1 MADNVIK
8 LKVDSAE
15 YEAKLKR
22 ATSGLTHLEESLRK
36 SGKTFADVD
45 KAQLKYIQALG
56 NMETVSKT
64 ASGKL
69 REMESAYRNL
79 SATYHMLQ
87 KDQQND
93 EGGKALRSSL
103 NELKVRIDE
112 TRQAMKKAD
121 DELNDFSKTE
131 NNAAVGSSSLN
142 DVLGQIGGKLGINTS
157 MLSGLTTGTMGYAA
171 AVAAVV
177 KVEYEAVKAFKE
189 YNDEL
194 ARQSQITG
202 VTTGLKGPEADDMTA
217 AARALSKVY
226 GADFR
231 EVINAANTL
240 MTQFGTDG
248 ASAIN
253 LIRQGMQGMIIGDAP
268 KLLSMIQQYAPSFRD
283 AGIEASQLVAIIQ
296 NSEGGIFTDENMN
309 AIVMGIKNIR
319 LMTKAT
325 SDALA
330 EIGIDGKKMSQDLSD
345 GTITIFEALR
355 MVSKELEN
363 TESGSQQAGQVM
375 QQVFGR
381 QGTMAGTNL
390 AKAIATLNIN
400 LEETKTQTG
409 EVGQSFDKLAA
420 KTEELDKALMSV
432 LQVESWD
439 ALKNNIESGFVGA
452 LTQCVNLL
460 GEALDIVNN
469 IGDAFG
475 GPVVQAV
482 ADFLVALTGPI
493 GLIYEAYNLLK
504 GEPAPK
510 QETQEDK
517 AQRTA
522 STFIANINSSK
533 DKAGAYAKNIAQLQ
547 KVLDQYMA
555 NGDKEKEELTRRVI
569 EIVEEHMD
577 KTFEKMGTDK
587 KAGTSGLNKT
597 AEAIKEINEEIKKV
611 KKKAADAAIVGD
623 DDAVKRYN
631 QQLSQLKA
639 RLEALGVDT
648 SKTKKKIVYTKESV
662 GALTQELQKLQK
674 AQKNATSNS
683 AWKEYEKQIKAVK
696 NQIKELKGELNNIEG
711 GSMVKMKGVGIADWY
726 LKDAKKNKEIPTRE
740 SIIAYGTSQIRSFK
754 GYQGEDKKEVSLTKE
769 LGQITSGVSGIFSG
783 IESLGMELPEGLKDV
798 MSGIQGVISVLTGI
812 STIIS
817 AIKAISA
824 ADAIFPFA
832 NGGIVHAAGGFVVPG
847 NYNSGDLVPAAL
859 SSGEVVLNRAQQ
871 GVIANVLQQEQR
883 GGGNGMARV
892 SGEQIWL
899 VLNAY
904 TRRTGQGEIVTWK

>member
-1 MADNVIK
+1 MSESI
-8 LKVDSAE
+8 LRLRVDSQE
-15 YEAKLKR
+15 YDNKIKR
-22 ATSGLTHLEESLRK
+22 AAEGIQRFAEQAYK
-36 SGKTFADVD
+36 SGGAVTELEKDEVAFI
-45 KAQLKYIQALG
+45 KALG
-56 NMETVSKT
+56 NMETVSKS

-202 VTTGLKGPEADDMTA
+202 VTTGLKGAEADDMTA

-330 EIGIDGKKMSQDLSD
+330 EIGIDGKKMSKDLSD
-345 GTITIFEALR
+345 GTITIFDALR
-355 MVSKELEN
+355 EVSKELEN

-409 EVGQSFDKLAA
+409 EVGKSFDELAA
-420 KTEELDKALMSV
+420 KTEELDKALMNV

-460 GEALDIVNN
+460 GEALDIVNH

-533 DKAGAYAKNIAQLQ
+533 DKAGAYAKNIARLQ
-547 KVLDQYMA
+547 KVLDQYMT

-577 KTFEKMGTDK
+577 KTFSGYGKIGKKFKAVVKTTKGNDKETFIPDSIGYYENQIADLRKTEKDVT
-587 KAGTSGLNKT
+587 T
-597 AEAIKEINEEIKKV
+597 NEEW
-611 KKKAADAAIVGD
+611 
-623 DDAVKRYN
+623 
-631 QQLSQLKA
+631 
-639 RLEALGVDT
+639 EALEHRIG
-648 SKTKKKIVYTKESV
+648 
-662 GALTQELQKLQK
+662 KLV
-674 AQKNATSNS
+674 
-683 AWKEYEKQIKAVK
+683 IKV
-696 NQIKELKGELNNIEG
+696 KELKGELKDVPASISDVAESTNKATDAQNKKIQDRMNDPETI
-711 GSMVKMKGVGIADWY
+711 SKGVAAIVKDIENRNKKDDKEEKKYFSDGLNKLAGGLGGID
-726 LKDAKKNKEIPTRE
+726 
-740 SIIAYGTSQIRSFK
+740 SGFK
-754 GYQGEDKKEVSLTKE
+754 SLGIDLGDGFDKVVGGL
-769 LGQITSGVSGIFSG
+769 QGVSSI
-783 IESLGMELPEGLKDV
+783 LM
-798 MSGIQGVISVLTGI
+798 GIQAIVSAIE
-812 STIIS
+812 IIS
-817 AIKAISA
+817 S
-824 ADAIFPFA
+824 ADALIPFA
-832 NGGIVHAAGGFVVPG
+832 NGGVVPHAANGYFVPG
-847 NYNSGDLVPAAL
+847 NSFSGDTTPIMANA
-859 SSGEVVLNRAQQ
+859 GELVLNESQQ
-871 GVIANVLQQEQR
+871 GVLASRLSDVGGMRNIQVTGRLEGETIALSVDRWGQ
-883 GGGNGMARV
+883 
-892 SGEQIWL
+892 
-899 VLNAY
+899 
-904 TRRTGQGEIVTWK
+904 RTGKGELAFFKNQ

>member
-1 MADNVIK
+1 MAENILK
-8 LKVDSAE
+8 LRVDSAE
-15 YEAKLKR
+15 YDSKIQR
-22 ATSGLTHLEESLRK
+22 AASGLQHFVK
-36 SGKTFADVD
+36 ACHDQGDVIGRVVGET
-45 KAQLKYIQALG
+45 KKYIQSMG
-56 NMETVSKT
+56 NMETVAKNSK
-64 ASGKL
+64 GK
-69 REMESAYRNL
+69 
-79 SATYHMLQ
+79 
-87 KDQQND
+87 
-93 EGGKALRSSL
+93 L
-103 NELKVRIDE
+103 NELTAAYTEIRMVYKNLSDEEKRAPFGKELNKQLEIMKGRID
-112 TRQAMKKAD
+112 TLKKD
-121 DELNDFSKTE
+121 
-131 NNAAVGSSSLN
+131 LN
-142 DVLGQIGGKLGINTS
+142 DVNKELNPSVTSGGLNTQLGDLNGILSQVGGQIGINTS
-157 MLSGLTTGTMGYAA
+157 MLSGLTAGTMGYAA

-177 KVEYEAVKAFKE
+177 KVEYEAAKAFKE

-202 VTTGLKGPEADDMTA
+202 VTTGLKGTDAGDMTA

-253 LIRQGMQGMIIGDAP
+253 LIRQGMQGMIMGDAP

-296 NSEGGIFTDENMN
+296 NSEGGIFSAENMN

-330 EIGIDGKKMSQDLSD
+330 EIGIDGSKMAKDLSD
-345 GTITIFEALR
+345 GTITIFDALR
-355 MVSKELEN
+355 KVSKELEN
-363 TESGSQQAGQVM
+363 TESGSQKAGQVM

-409 EVGQSFDKLAA
+409 EVGKSFDELAA

-452 LTQCVNLL
+452 MTKCVNLL
-460 GEALDIVNN
+460 GEALDIVNH

-510 QETQEDK
+510 QESQEDK

-577 KTFEKMGTDK
+577 NTFSGYGKSGK
-587 KAGTSGLNKT
+587 KFKP
-597 AEAIKEINEEIKKV
+597 
-611 KKKAADAAIVGD
+611 
-623 DDAVKRYN
+623 AVKP
-631 QQLSQLKA
+631 
-639 RLEALGVDT
+639 
-648 SKTKKKIVYTKESV
+648 TKGNNKETFISDSI
-662 GALTQELQKLQK
+662 GD
-674 AQKNATSNS
+674 
-683 AWKEYEKQIKAVK
+683 YEKQIADLRKVEKDVTTTEEWEALQHKIGELTIKV
-696 NQIKELKGELNNIEG
+696 KELKGELKTVPASISDGMNAATDAQNKKIEDRLNDPSVVSNGMANI
-711 GSMVKMKGVGIADWY
+711 VK
-726 LKDAKKNKEIPTRE
+726 
-740 SIIAYGTSQIRSFK
+740 QIERD
-754 GYQGEDKKEVSLTKE
+754 QKKEDTKE
-769 LGQITSGVSGIFSG
+769 KKSLAEGLGQLGSGLGGIQSGFQQLGIDLGSGFNDVVSGLQG
-783 IESLGMELPEGLKDV
+783 ISSILMA
-798 MSGIQGVISVLTGI
+798 IQTIVGAIEVISG
-812 STIIS
+812 
-817 AIKAISA
+817 
-824 ADAIFPFA
+824 ADALIPFA
-832 NGGIVHAAGGFVVPG
+832 GGGIIRAAGGTIVG
-847 NYNSGDLVPAAL
+847 NSYSGDNLRGIGPGGQIYGLNAD
-859 SSGEVVLNRAQQ
+859 EMVLNRFQQ
-871 GVIANVLQQEQR
+871 QALAGTLENGGMKDISISGHLEGETIALSVDRWGKRSGR
-883 GGGNGMARV
+883 GELAF
-892 SGEQIWL
+892 
-899 VLNAY
+899 
-904 TRRTGQGEIVTWK
+904 WKNQ

>member
-1 MADNVIK
+1 MFCPISERPLIGQNLYMAEDI
-8 LKVDSAE
+8 LRLRVDSTE
-15 YEAKLKR
+15 YDNKIKR
-22 ATSGLTHLEESLRK
+22 AAEGIQRFAEQAYK
-36 SGKTFADVD
+36 SGGAVTELEKDEVAFI
-45 KAQLKYIQALG
+45 KALG
-56 NMETVSKT
+56 NMETVSKS

-103 NELKVRIDE
+103 NELKVRINE
-112 TRQAMKKAD
+112 TREAMKKAD
-121 DELNDFSKTE
+121 DELKDFSKTE

-194 ARQSQITG
+194 ARQSQITV
-202 VTTGLKGPEADDMTA
+202 VTTGLTGTDAGDMTA

-226 GADFR
+226 SADFR

-296 NSEGGIFTDENMN
+296 NSEGGIFSAENMN

-330 EIGIDGKKMSQDLSD
+330 EIGIDGKKMSQELSD
-345 GTITIFEALR
+345 GTITIFDALR
-355 MVSKELEN
+355 KVSKELEN

-409 EVGQSFDKLAA
+409 EVGKSFDELAA

-452 LTQCVNLL
+452 MTKCVNLL
-460 GEALDIVNN
+460 GEALDIVNH

-482 ADFLVALTGPI
+482 TDFLVALTGPI

-510 QETQEDK
+510 QESQEDK

-533 DKAGAYAKNIAQLQ
+533 DKAGAYAKNIARLQ
-547 KVLDQYMA
+547 KILDQYIA

-577 KTFEKMGTDK
+577 KTFSGYGKSGK
-587 KAGTSGLNKT
+587 KFKPVVKPTKGNNKET
-597 AEAIKEINEEIKKV
+597 FISDSI
-611 KKKAADAAIVGD
+611 GD
-623 DDAVKRYN
+623 
-631 QQLSQLKA
+631 
-639 RLEALGVDT
+639 
-648 SKTKKKIVYTKESV
+648 
-662 GALTQELQKLQK
+662 
-674 AQKNATSNS
+674 
-683 AWKEYEKQIKAVK
+683 YEKQIADLRKTEKDVTTTEEWEALEHRIGELVIK
-696 NQIKELKGELNNIEG
+696 VKELKGELKDVPASISDATNKATDAQNKKIQDRLNDPDTV
-711 GSMVKMKGVGIADWY
+711 SKGVAAIVKDIENRNKKDDKEEKKYFSDGLSKLAGGLGGID
-726 LKDAKKNKEIPTRE
+726 
-740 SIIAYGTSQIRSFK
+740 SGFK
-754 GYQGEDKKEVSLTKE
+754 SLGID
-769 LGQITSGVSGIFSG
+769 LGDGFEKVVGGLQGVSSI
-783 IESLGMELPEGLKDV
+783 LM
-798 MSGIQGVISVLTGI
+798 GIQAIVSAIE
-812 STIIS
+812 IIS
-817 AIKAISA
+817 S
-824 ADAIFPFA
+824 ADALIPFA
-832 NGGIVHAAGGFVVPG
+832 NGGIVPHAANGYFIPG
-847 NYNSGDLVPAAL
+847 NSFSGDTTPIMANA
-859 SSGEVVLNRAQQ
+859 GELVLNESQQ
-871 GVIANVLQQEQR
+871 GVLASRLSDVGGMRNIQITGRLKGETIALSVDR
-883 GGGNGMARV
+883 WGK
-892 SGEQIWL
+892 
-899 VLNAY
+899 
-904 TRRTGQGEIVTWK
+904 RTGKGELAFWKNQ

>member
-1 MADNVIK
+1 MTEDI
-8 LKVDSAE
+8 LRLRVDSTE
-15 YEAKLKR
+15 YDNKIKR
-22 ATSGLTHLEESLRK
+22 AAEGIQRFAEQAYK
-36 SGKTFADVD
+36 SGGAVTELEKDEVAFI
-45 KAQLKYIQALG
+45 KALG

-131 NNAAVGSSSLN
+131 NNAAVGSFSLN

-202 VTTGLKGPEADDMTA
+202 VTTGLKGAEADDMTA

-345 GTITIFEALR
+345 GTITIFDALR
-355 MVSKELEN
+355 EVSKELEN

-409 EVGQSFDKLAA
+409 EVGKSFDELAA

-452 LTQCVNLL
+452 MTKCVNLL
-460 GEALDIVNN
+460 GEALDIVNH

-533 DKAGAYAKNIAQLQ
+533 DKAGAYAKNIARLQ
-547 KVLDQYMA
+547 KVLDQYVA

-577 KTFEKMGTDK
+577 KTFSGYGKSGK
-587 KAGTSGLNKT
+587 KFKQVVKPTKGND
-597 AEAIKEINEEIKKV
+597 EETFIP
-611 KKKAADAAIVGD
+611 DSIG
-623 DDAVKRYN
+623 Y
-631 QQLSQLKA
+631 
-639 RLEALGVDT
+639 
-648 SKTKKKIVYTKESV
+648 
-662 GALTQELQKLQK
+662 
-674 AQKNATSNS
+674 
-683 AWKEYEKQIKAVK
+683 YEKQIADLRKVEK
-696 NQIKELKGELNNIEG
+696 NVTTNEEWEALEHRIGELVIKVKELKGELKDVPASISDVAEATNKATDAQNKKIQDRMNDPETI
-711 GSMVKMKGVGIADWY
+711 SKGVAAIVKDIENRNKKDDKEEKKYFSDGLNKLAGGLGGID
-726 LKDAKKNKEIPTRE
+726 
-740 SIIAYGTSQIRSFK
+740 SGFK
-754 GYQGEDKKEVSLTKE
+754 SLGIDLGDGFDKVVGGL
-769 LGQITSGVSGIFSG
+769 QGVSSI
-783 IESLGMELPEGLKDV
+783 LM
-798 MSGIQGVISVLTGI
+798 GIQAIVSAIE
-812 STIIS
+812 IIS
-817 AIKAISA
+817 S
-824 ADAIFPFA
+824 ADALIPFA
-832 NGGIVHAAGGFVVPG
+832 NGGIVPHAANGYFIPG
-847 NYNSGDLVPAAL
+847 NSFSGDTTPIMANA
-859 SSGEVVLNRAQQ
+859 GELVLNESQQ
-871 GVIANVLQQEQR
+871 GVLASRLSDVGGMRNIQVTGHLEGETIALSVDR
-883 GGGNGMARV
+883 FG
-892 SGEQIWL
+892 
-899 VLNAY
+899 
-904 TRRTGQGEIVTWK
+904 RRTGKGELAFWKNQ

>member
-1 MADNVIK
+1 MYMAEDI
-8 LKVDSAE
+8 LRLRVDSTE
-15 YEAKLKR
+15 YDNKIKR
-22 ATSGLTHLEESLRK
+22 AAEGIQRFAEQAYK
-36 SGKTFADVD
+36 SGGAVTELEKDEVAFI
-45 KAQLKYIQALG
+45 KALG
-56 NMETVSKT
+56 NMETVSKS

-93 EGGKALRSSL
+93 EGGKALRASL
-103 NELKVRIDE
+103 DQLKGRINE
-112 TRQAMKKAD
+112 TREAMKKAD
-121 DELNDFSKTE
+121 DELKDFSKTE

-202 VTTGLKGPEADDMTA
+202 VTTGLTGTDAGDMTA

-248 ASAIN
+248 ASAIK

-296 NSEGGIFTDENMN
+296 NSEGGIFSDENMN

-330 EIGIDGKKMSQDLSD
+330 EIGIDGKKMSQELSD

-355 MVSKELEN
+355 KVSKELES
-363 TESGSQQAGQVM
+363 TESGSQQTGQVM

-409 EVGQSFDKLAA
+409 EVGKSFDELAA

-452 LTQCVNLL
+452 MTKCVNLL
-460 GEALDIVNN
+460 GEALDIVNH

-482 ADFLVALTGPI
+482 TDFLVALTGPI

-510 QETQEDK
+510 QESQEDK

-533 DKAGAYAKNIAQLQ
+533 DKAGAYAKNIARLQ
-547 KVLDQYMA
+547 KVLDQYIA

-577 KTFEKMGTDK
+577 KTFSGYGKSGKKFKPVVKPTKGNNKETFISDSIGDYEKK
-587 KAGTSGLNKT
+587 
-597 AEAIKEINEEIKKV
+597 IKKLRATEKDV
-611 KKKAADAAIVGD
+611 TTTEEW
-623 DDAVKRYN
+623 
-631 QQLSQLKA
+631 
-639 RLEALGVDT
+639 EALEHRIG
-648 SKTKKKIVYTKESV
+648 
-662 GALTQELQKLQK
+662 ELV
-674 AQKNATSNS
+674 
-683 AWKEYEKQIKAVK
+683 IKV
-696 NQIKELKGELNNIEG
+696 KELKGELKDVPASISDATNKATDAQNKKIQDRLNDPDTV
-711 GSMVKMKGVGIADWY
+711 SKGVAAIV
-726 LKDAKKNKEIPTRE
+726 KDIENSNKKDDK
-740 SIIAYGTSQIRSFK
+740 
-754 GYQGEDKKEVSLTKE
+754 EDKKYLADG
-769 LGQITSGVSGIFSG
+769 LGKLASGLGG
-783 IESLGMELPEGLKDV
+783 IESGFKSLGIDLGDGFDKVVGGLQGV
-798 MSGIQGVISVLTGI
+798 SSILMGIQAIVSAIE
-812 STIIS
+812 IIS
-817 AIKAISA
+817 S
-824 ADAIFPFA
+824 ADALIPFA
-832 NGGIVHAAGGFVVPG
+832 NGGIVRAAGGTLVG
-847 NYNSGDLVPAAL
+847 NSFSGDNLRGIDPSGQIYGLNA
-859 SSGEVVLNRAQQ
+859 GEVVLNESQQ
-871 GVIANVLQQEQR
+871 GVLASRLSDVGGMRNIQITGHIEGEAIALSVDR
-883 GGGNGMARV
+883 FGK
-892 SGEQIWL
+892 
-899 VLNAY
+899 
-904 TRRTGQGEIVTWK
+904 RTGKGELAFFKN

>member
-1 MADNVIK
+1 MAEDI
-8 LKVDSAE
+8 LRLRVDSTE
-15 YEAKLKR
+15 YDNKIKR
-22 ATSGLTHLEESLRK
+22 AAEGIQRFAEQAYK
-36 SGKTFADVD
+36 SGGAVTELEKDEVAFI
-45 KAQLKYIQALG
+45 KALG
-56 NMETVSKT
+56 NMETVSKS

-69 REMESAYRNL
+69 REMESAYRDL

-93 EGGKALRSSL
+93 EGGKALRASL
-103 NELKVRIDE
+103 DQLKGRINE
-112 TRQAMKKAD
+112 TREAMKKAD
-121 DELNDFSKTE
+121 DELKDFSKTE

-202 VTTGLKGPEADDMTA
+202 VTTGLTGTDAGDMTA

-296 NSEGGIFTDENMN
+296 NSEGGIFSDENMN

-330 EIGIDGKKMSQDLSD
+330 EIGIDGKKMSQELSD

-355 MVSKELEN
+355 KVSKELES
-363 TESGSQQAGQVM
+363 TESGSQQTGQVM

-409 EVGQSFDKLAA
+409 EVGKSFDELAA

-452 LTQCVNLL
+452 MTKCVNLL
-460 GEALDIVNN
+460 GEALDIVNH

-482 ADFLVALTGPI
+482 TDFLVALTGPI

-510 QETQEDK
+510 QESQEDK

-533 DKAGAYAKNIAQLQ
+533 DKAGAYAKNIARLQ
-547 KVLDQYMA
+547 KVLDQYIA

-577 KTFEKMGTDK
+577 KTFSGYGKSGK
-587 KAGTSGLNKT
+587 KFKPVVKPTKGNNKET
-597 AEAIKEINEEIKKV
+597 FISDSI
-611 KKKAADAAIVGD
+611 GD
-623 DDAVKRYN
+623 
-631 QQLSQLKA
+631 
-639 RLEALGVDT
+639 
-648 SKTKKKIVYTKESV
+648 
-662 GALTQELQKLQK
+662 
-674 AQKNATSNS
+674 
-683 AWKEYEKQIKAVK
+683 YEKQIKELRATEKDVTTTEEWEALEHRIGELVIK
-696 NQIKELKGELNNIEG
+696 VKELKGELKDVPASISDATNKATDAQNKKIQDRLNDPSVVSKGMAEVVKQIER
-711 GSMVKMKGVGIADWY
+711 DQN
-726 LKDAKKNKEIPTRE
+726 KD
-740 SIIAYGTSQIRSFK
+740 
-754 GYQGEDKKEVSLTKE
+754 DKKEKKE
-769 LGQITSGVSGIFSG
+769 KKYLSEGISQLGGGLGGIQSGFKQLGVDLGSGFNDVVSG
-783 IESLGMELPEGLKDV
+783 L
-798 MSGIQGVISVLTGI
+798 QGI
-812 STIIS
+812 STILT
-817 AIKAISA
+817 AIQTIVAAIEVIA
-824 ADAIFPFA
+824 GVDALLPLA
-832 NGGIVHAAGGFVVPG
+832 NGGIVKAAGGTLVG
-847 NYNSGDLVPAAL
+847 NSFSGDNLRAIGPGGQIYGLNA
-859 SSGEVVLNRAQQ
+859 GEIVLNRAQA
-871 GVIANVLQQEQR
+871 GVLASELSTPGFTNMRLDTY
-883 GGGNGMARV
+883 V
-892 SGEQIWL
+892 SGRDLKI
-899 VLNAY
+899 VLNNDSESRGKGRY
-904 TRRTGQGEIVTWK
+904 LTSVNYKG

>member
-1 MADNVIK
+1 MAEDI
-8 LKVDSAE
+8 LRLRVDSTE
-15 YEAKLKR
+15 YDNKIKR
-22 ATSGLTHLEESLRK
+22 AAEGIQRFAEQAYK
-36 SGKTFADVD
+36 SGGAVTELEKDEVAFI
-45 KAQLKYIQALG
+45 KALG
-56 NMETVSKT
+56 NMETVSKS

-93 EGGKALRSSL
+93 EGGKALRASL
-103 NELKVRIDE
+103 DQLKGRINE
-112 TRQAMKKAD
+112 TREAMKKAD
-121 DELNDFSKTE
+121 DELKDFSKTE

-142 DVLGQIGGKLGINTS
+142 DVLGQIGGKMGINTS

-202 VTTGLKGPEADDMTA
+202 VTTGLTGTDAGDMTA

-296 NSEGGIFTDENMN
+296 NSEGGIFSAENMN

-355 MVSKELEN
+355 RVSKELEN

-409 EVGQSFDKLAA
+409 EVGKSFDELAV

-439 ALKNNIESGFVGA
+439 ALKNNIETGFVGA
-452 LTQCVNLL
+452 MTKCVNLL
-460 GEALDIVNN
+460 GEALDIVNH

-482 ADFLVALTGPI
+482 TDFLVALTGPI

-504 GEPAPK
+504 GESAPK
-510 QETQEDK
+510 QESQEDK
-517 AQRTA
+517 AQRMA

-533 DKAGAYAKNIAQLQ
+533 DKAGAYAKNIARLQ
-547 KVLDQYMA
+547 KVLEQYMA

-577 KTFEKMGTDK
+577 KTFSGYGKSGK
-587 KAGTSGLNKT
+587 KFKPVVKPTKGNG
-597 AEAIKEINEEIKKV
+597 KETFISDSI
-611 KKKAADAAIVGD
+611 GD
-623 DDAVKRYN
+623 
-631 QQLSQLKA
+631 
-639 RLEALGVDT
+639 
-648 SKTKKKIVYTKESV
+648 
-662 GALTQELQKLQK
+662 
-674 AQKNATSNS
+674 
-683 AWKEYEKQIKAVK
+683 YEKQIADLRKVEK
-696 NQIKELKGELNNIEG
+696 NVTTNDEWEALEHRIGELVIKVKELKGELKDVPASISEATNKATDAQNKKIQDRLNDPDTV
-711 GSMVKMKGVGIADWY
+711 SKGVAAIVKDIENRNKKDDKEEKKYFSDGLSKLAGGLGGID
-726 LKDAKKNKEIPTRE
+726 
-740 SIIAYGTSQIRSFK
+740 SGFK
-754 GYQGEDKKEVSLTKE
+754 SLGIDLGDGFDKVVGGL
-769 LGQITSGVSGIFSG
+769 QGVSSI
-783 IESLGMELPEGLKDV
+783 LM
-798 MSGIQGVISVLTGI
+798 GIQAIVSAIE
-812 STIIS
+812 IIS
-817 AIKAISA
+817 S
-824 ADAIFPFA
+824 ADALIPFA
-832 NGGIVHAAGGFVVPG
+832 NGGIVPHAANGYFIPG
-847 NYNSGDLVPAAL
+847 NSFSGDTTPIMANA
-859 SSGEVVLNRAQQ
+859 GELVLNESQQ
-871 GVIANVLQQEQR
+871 GVLASRLSDVGGMRNIQITGHIEGEAIALSVDR
-883 GGGNGMARV
+883 FG
-892 SGEQIWL
+892 
-899 VLNAY
+899 
-904 TRRTGQGEIVTWK
+904 RRTGKGELAFWKNQ

>member
-1 MADNVIK
+1 MSESI
-8 LKVDSAE
+8 LRLRVDSQE
-15 YEAKLKR
+15 YDNKIKR
-22 ATSGLTHLEESLRK
+22 AAEGIQRFAEQAYK
-36 SGKTFADVD
+36 SGGAVTELEKDEVAFI
-45 KAQLKYIQALG
+45 KALG
-56 NMETVSKT
+56 NMETVSKS

-93 EGGKALRSSL
+93 EGGKALRQSL

-202 VTTGLKGPEADDMTA
+202 VTTGLKGAEADDMTA

-345 GTITIFEALR
+345 GTITIFDALR
-355 MVSKELEN
+355 EVSKELEN

-409 EVGQSFDKLAA
+409 EVGKSFDELAA
-420 KTEELDKALMSV
+420 KTEELDKALMNV

-460 GEALDIVNN
+460 GEALDIVNH

-547 KVLDQYMA
+547 KVLDHYMT

-577 KTFEKMGTDK
+577 KTFSGYGKSGK
-587 KAGTSGLNKT
+587 KFKQ
-597 AEAIKEINEEIKKV
+597 
-611 KKKAADAAIVGD
+611 
-623 DDAVKRYN
+623 AVKP
-631 QQLSQLKA
+631 
-639 RLEALGVDT
+639 
-648 SKTKKKIVYTKESV
+648 TKGNDEETFIPDSIGY
-662 GALTQELQKLQK
+662 
-674 AQKNATSNS
+674 
-683 AWKEYEKQIKAVK
+683 YEKQIADLRKTEKDVTTNEEWEALEHRIGKLVIK
-696 NQIKELKGELNNIEG
+696 VKELKGELKDVPASISDVAESTNKATDAQNKKIQDRMNDPETI
-711 GSMVKMKGVGIADWY
+711 SKGVAAIVKDIENRNKKDDKEEKKYFSDGLNKLAGGLGGID
-726 LKDAKKNKEIPTRE
+726 
-740 SIIAYGTSQIRSFK
+740 SGFK
-754 GYQGEDKKEVSLTKE
+754 SLGIDLGDGFDKVVGGL
-769 LGQITSGVSGIFSG
+769 QGVSSI
-783 IESLGMELPEGLKDV
+783 LM
-798 MSGIQGVISVLTGI
+798 GIQAIVSAIE
-812 STIIS
+812 IIS
-817 AIKAISA
+817 S
-824 ADAIFPFA
+824 ADALIPFA
-832 NGGIVHAAGGFVVPG
+832 NGGVVPHAANGYFVPG
-847 NYNSGDLVPAAL
+847 NSFSGDTTPIMANA
-859 SSGEVVLNRAQQ
+859 GELVLNESQQ
-871 GVIANVLQQEQR
+871 GVLASRLSDVGGMRNIQVTGRLEGETIALSVDRWGQ
-883 GGGNGMARV
+883 
-892 SGEQIWL
+892 
-899 VLNAY
+899 
-904 TRRTGQGEIVTWK
+904 RTGKGELAFFKNQ

>member
-1 MADNVIK
+1 MAENILK
-8 LKVDSAE
+8 LRVDSAE
-15 YEAKLKR
+15 YDSKIQR
-22 ATSGLTHLEESLRK
+22 AASGLQHFVK
-36 SGKTFADVD
+36 ACHDQGDVIGRVVGET
-45 KAQLKYIQALG
+45 KKYIQSMG
-56 NMETVSKT
+56 NMETVAKNSK
-64 ASGKL
+64 GK
-69 REMESAYRNL
+69 
-79 SATYHMLQ
+79 
-87 KDQQND
+87 
-93 EGGKALRSSL
+93 L
-103 NELKVRIDE
+103 NELTAAYTEIRMVYKNLSDEEKRAPFGKELNKQLEIMKGRID
-112 TRQAMKKAD
+112 TLKQD
-121 DELNDFSKTE
+121 
-131 NNAAVGSSSLN
+131 LN
-142 DVLGQIGGKLGINTS
+142 DVNKELNPSVTSGGLNTQLGDLNGILSQVGGQIGINTS

-194 ARQSQITG
+194 ARQNQITG
-202 VTTGLKGPEADDMTA
+202 VTTGLKGADAGDMTA

-296 NSEGGIFTDENMN
+296 NSEGGIFSAENMN

-330 EIGIDGKKMSQDLSD
+330 EIGIDGKKMSQELNY
-345 GTITIFEALR
+345 GTITIFDALR
-355 MVSKELEN
+355 KVSKELEN

-409 EVGQSFDKLAA
+409 EVGKSFDKLAA

-452 LTQCVNLL
+452 MTKCVNLL
-460 GEALDIVNN
+460 GEALDIVNH

-504 GEPAPK
+504 GDNGNTPK
-510 QETQEDK
+510 TETQEEK
-517 AQRTA
+517 AQRIATGEKG
-522 STFIANINSSK
+522 IVANINSSK
-533 DKAGAYAKNIAQLQ
+533 DKAGAYAKNMARLNKTLEKYQ
-547 KVLDQYMA
+547 KEG
-555 NGDKEKEELTRRVI
+555 NEEKAALTQRII

-577 KTFEKMGTDK
+577 KTFGDYGKSGK
-587 KAGTSGLNKT
+587 KFKPVVKPTKGDNKET
-597 AEAIKEINEEIKKV
+597 IIPDSI
-611 KKKAADAAIVGD
+611 GD
-623 DDAVKRYN
+623 
-631 QQLSQLKA
+631 
-639 RLEALGVDT
+639 
-648 SKTKKKIVYTKESV
+648 
-662 GALTQELQKLQK
+662 
-674 AQKNATSNS
+674 
-683 AWKEYEKQIKAVK
+683 YEKQIADLRKTEKDVTTNEEWEALEHRIGKLVIK
-696 NQIKELKGELNNIEG
+696 VKELKGELKDVPASISDVAEATNKATDAQNKKIQDRLNDPETVSKGMAAIIKEIE
-711 GSMVKMKGVGIADWY
+711 S
-726 LKDAKKNKEIPTRE
+726 KNKKENKEEKKYLSDGLNKLAGGLGGID
-740 SIIAYGTSQIRSFK
+740 SGFK
-754 GYQGEDKKEVSLTKE
+754 SLGID
-769 LGQITSGVSGIFSG
+769 LGDGFEKVVGGLQGVSSI
-783 IESLGMELPEGLKDV
+783 
-798 MSGIQGVISVLTGI
+798 LTGI
-812 STIIS
+812 EAIVAAIKIIS
-817 AIKAISA
+817 T
-824 ADAIFPFA
+824 ADALTPFFA
-832 NGGIVHAAGGFVVPG
+832 GGGVVHAADGYMVPG
-847 NYNSGDLVPAAL
+847 NTYSGDMIPAAL
-859 SSGEVVLNRAQQ
+859 NAGEVVLNRAQA
-871 GVIANVLQQEQR
+871 GILASDITS
-883 GGGNGMARV
+883 NGARNINV
-892 SGEQIWL
+892 SGRLEGETI
-899 VLNAY
+899 VLAAD
-904 TRRTGQGEIVTWK
+904 RWGKRTGKGELVFWK

>member
-1 MADNVIK
+1 MSESI
-8 LKVDSAE
+8 LRLRVDSQE
-15 YEAKLKR
+15 YDNKIKR
-22 ATSGLTHLEESLRK
+22 AAEGIQRFAEQAYK
-36 SGKTFADVD
+36 SGGAVTELEKDEVAFI
-45 KAQLKYIQALG
+45 KALG
-56 NMETVSKT
+56 NMETVSKS

-93 EGGKALRSSL
+93 EGGKALRQSL

-202 VTTGLKGPEADDMTA
+202 VTTGLKGAEADDMTA

-345 GTITIFEALR
+345 GTITIFDALR
-355 MVSKELEN
+355 EVSKELEN

-409 EVGQSFDKLAA
+409 EVGKSFDELAA

-452 LTQCVNLL
+452 MTKCVNLL
-460 GEALDIVNN
+460 GEALDIVNH

-533 DKAGAYAKNIAQLQ
+533 DKAGAYAKNIARLQ
-547 KVLDQYMA
+547 KVLDQYVA

-577 KTFEKMGTDK
+577 NTFRGYGKSGK
-587 KAGTSGLNKT
+587 KFKPAVKPTKGD
-597 AEAIKEINEEIKKV
+597 NEETFIP
-611 KKKAADAAIVGD
+611 DSIG
-623 DDAVKRYN
+623 Y
-631 QQLSQLKA
+631 
-639 RLEALGVDT
+639 
-648 SKTKKKIVYTKESV
+648 
-662 GALTQELQKLQK
+662 
-674 AQKNATSNS
+674 
-683 AWKEYEKQIKAVK
+683 YEKQIADLRKTEKDVTTNEEWEALEHRIGELVIK
-696 NQIKELKGELNNIEG
+696 VKELKGELKDVPASISDVAEATNKATDAQNKKIQDRMNDPETV
-711 GSMVKMKGVGIADWY
+711 SKGVAAIV
-726 LKDAKKNKEIPTRE
+726 KDIENRNKK
-740 SIIAYGTSQIRSFK
+740 
-754 GYQGEDKKEVSLTKE
+754 EDKEEKKYFSDGLSKLAGGLGGIDSGFKSLGID
-769 LGQITSGVSGIFSG
+769 LGDGFDKVVGGLQGVSSI
-783 IESLGMELPEGLKDV
+783 LM
-798 MSGIQGVISVLTGI
+798 GIQAIVSAIE
-812 STIIS
+812 IIS
-817 AIKAISA
+817 S
-824 ADAIFPFA
+824 ADALIPFA
-832 NGGIVHAAGGFVVPG
+832 NGGIVPHAANGYFIPG
-847 NYNSGDLVPAAL
+847 NSFSGDTTPIMANA
-859 SSGEVVLNRAQQ
+859 GELVLNESQQ
-871 GVIANVLQQEQR
+871 GVLASRLSDVGGMRNIQVTGRLEGETIALSVDR
-883 GGGNGMARV
+883 FG
-892 SGEQIWL
+892 
-899 VLNAY
+899 
-904 TRRTGQGEIVTWK
+904 RRTGKGELAFFKNQ

>member
-1 MADNVIK
+1 MSCPISERPLIGQNLYMAEDI
-8 LKVDSAE
+8 LRLRVDSTE
-15 YEAKLKR
+15 YDNKIKR
-22 ATSGLTHLEESLRK
+22 AAEGIQRFAEQAYK
-36 SGKTFADVD
+36 SGGAVTELEKDEVAFI
-45 KAQLKYIQALG
+45 KALG

-93 EGGKALRSSL
+93 EGGKALRASL
-103 NELKVRIDE
+103 DQLKGRINE
-112 TRQAMKKAD
+112 TREAMKKAD
-121 DELNDFSKTE
+121 DELKDFSKTE

-202 VTTGLKGPEADDMTA
+202 VTTGLTGTDAGDMTA

-296 NSEGGIFTDENMN
+296 NSEGGIFSAENMN

-330 EIGIDGKKMSQDLSD
+330 EIGIDGKKMSQELSD
-345 GTITIFEALR
+345 GTITIFDALR
-355 MVSKELEN
+355 KVSKELES

-409 EVGQSFDKLAA
+409 EVGKSFDELAA

-452 LTQCVNLL
+452 MTKCVNLL
-460 GEALDIVNN
+460 GEALDIVNH

-533 DKAGAYAKNIAQLQ
+533 DKAGAYAKNIARLQ

-577 KTFEKMGTDK
+577 KTFGDYGKSGKKFKPVVKPTKASSAEKD
-587 KAGTSGLNKT
+587 
-597 AEAIKEINEEIKKV
+597 
-611 KKKAADAAIVGD
+611 
-623 DDAVKRYN
+623 
-631 QQLSQLKA
+631 
-639 RLEALGVDT
+639 
-648 SKTKKKIVYTKESV
+648 KIVTGSMADLTNDLKYLQQEQTKATNTKEWETYQD
-662 GALTQELQKLQK
+662 AIRATQM
-674 AQKNATSNS
+674 
-683 AWKEYEKQIKAVK
+683 
-696 NQIKELKGELNNIEG
+696 QIKELKGELKVVPASIRDVAEATNKATDAQNKKIQDRLNDPDTV
-711 GSMVKMKGVGIADWY
+711 SKGVAAIV
-726 LKDAKKNKEIPTRE
+726 KDIENRNKKNDKEEKKYFSDGLNKLAGGLGGID
-740 SIIAYGTSQIRSFK
+740 SGFK
-754 GYQGEDKKEVSLTKE
+754 SLGID
-769 LGQITSGVSGIFSG
+769 LGDGFEKVVGGLQGVSSI
-783 IESLGMELPEGLKDV
+783 LM
-798 MSGIQGVISVLTGI
+798 GIQAIVSAIE
-812 STIIS
+812 IIS
-817 AIKAISA
+817 S
-824 ADAIFPFA
+824 ADALIPFA
-832 NGGIVHAAGGFVVPG
+832 NGGVVPHAANGYFIPG
-847 NYNSGDLVPAAL
+847 NSFSGDTTPIMANA
-859 SSGEVVLNRAQQ
+859 GELVLNESQQ
-871 GVIANVLQQEQR
+871 GVLASRLSDVGGMRNIQVTGRLEGETIALSVDR
-883 GGGNGMARV
+883 FG
-892 SGEQIWL
+892 
-899 VLNAY
+899 
-904 TRRTGQGEIVTWK
+904 RRTGKGELAFWKNQ

>member
-1 MADNVIK
+1 MADSI
-8 LKVDSAE
+8 LRLRVDSTE
-15 YEAKLKR
+15 YDNKIKR
-22 ATSGLTHLEESLRK
+22 AAEGIQRFAEQAYK
-36 SGKTFADVD
+36 SGGAVTELEKDEVAFI
-45 KAQLKYIQALG
+45 KALG

-93 EGGKALRSSL
+93 EGGKALRASL
-103 NELKVRIDE
+103 DQLKGRINE
-112 TRQAMKKAD
+112 TREAMKKAD
-121 DELNDFSKTE
+121 DELKDFSKTE

-202 VTTGLKGPEADDMTA
+202 VTTGLTGTDAGDMTA

-248 ASAIN
+248 ASAIS

-296 NSEGGIFTDENMN
+296 NSEGGIFSAENMN

-355 MVSKELEN
+355 RVSKELEN

-409 EVGQSFDKLAA
+409 EVGKSFDELAA

-452 LTQCVNLL
+452 MTKCVNLL
-460 GEALDIVNN
+460 GEALDIVNH

-482 ADFLVALTGPI
+482 TDFLVALTGPI

-510 QETQEDK
+510 QESQEDK

-533 DKAGAYAKNIAQLQ
+533 DKAGAYAKNIARLQ
-547 KVLDQYMA
+547 KVLAQYMA

-577 KTFEKMGTDK
+577 KTFSGYGKSGK
-587 KAGTSGLNKT
+587 KFKPVVKPTKGNG
-597 AEAIKEINEEIKKV
+597 KETFISDSI
-611 KKKAADAAIVGD
+611 GD
-623 DDAVKRYN
+623 
-631 QQLSQLKA
+631 
-639 RLEALGVDT
+639 
-648 SKTKKKIVYTKESV
+648 
-662 GALTQELQKLQK
+662 
-674 AQKNATSNS
+674 
-683 AWKEYEKQIKAVK
+683 YEKQIADLRKVEK
-696 NQIKELKGELNNIEG
+696 NVTTNEEWEALEHRIGELVIKVKELKGELKDVPASISDATNKATDAQNKKIQDRLNDPDTV
-711 GSMVKMKGVGIADWY
+711 SKGVAAIVKDIENRNKKDDKEEKKYFSDGLSKLAGGLGGID
-726 LKDAKKNKEIPTRE
+726 
-740 SIIAYGTSQIRSFK
+740 SGFK
-754 GYQGEDKKEVSLTKE
+754 SLGID
-769 LGQITSGVSGIFSG
+769 LGDGFEKVVGGLQGVSSI
-783 IESLGMELPEGLKDV
+783 LM
-798 MSGIQGVISVLTGI
+798 GIQAIVSAIE
-812 STIIS
+812 IIS
-817 AIKAISA
+817 S
-824 ADAIFPFA
+824 ADALIPFA
-832 NGGIVHAAGGFVVPG
+832 NGGIVPHAANGYFIPG
-847 NYNSGDLVPAAL
+847 NSFSGDTTPIMANA
-859 SSGEVVLNRAQQ
+859 GELVLNESQQ
-871 GVIANVLQQEQR
+871 GVLASRLSDVGGMRNIQVTGRLEGENIALSVDRWGQ
-883 GGGNGMARV
+883 
-892 SGEQIWL
+892 
-899 VLNAY
+899 
-904 TRRTGQGEIVTWK
+904 RTGKGELAFWKNQ

>member
-1 MADNVIK
+1 MAESILRLTIN
-8 LKVDSAE
+8 SAE
-15 YEAKLKR
+15 YDNKIKR
-22 ATSGLTHLEESLRK
+22 AAEGIQRFAEQAYK
-36 SGKTFADVD
+36 SGGAVTELEKDEVAFI
-45 KAQLKYIQALG
+45 KALG
-56 NMETVSKT
+56 NMETVSKS

-93 EGGKALRSSL
+93 EGGKALRASL
-103 NELKVRIDE
+103 DQLKGRINEARE
-112 TRQAMKKAD
+112 AMKKAD
-121 DELNDFSKTE
+121 DELKDFSKTE

-202 VTTGLKGPEADDMTA
+202 VTTGLTGTDAGDMTA

-296 NSEGGIFTDENMN
+296 NSEGGIFSDENMN

-330 EIGIDGKKMSQDLSD
+330 EIGIDGKKMSQELSD

-355 MVSKELEN
+355 KVSKELEN

-409 EVGQSFDKLAA
+409 EVGKSFDELAV
-420 KTEELDKALMSV
+420 KTEELDKALMNV

-452 LTQCVNLL
+452 MTKCVNLL
-460 GEALDIVNN
+460 GEALDIVNH

-517 AQRTA
+517 VQRTA

-533 DKAGAYAKNIAQLQ
+533 DKAGAYAKNIARLQ
-547 KVLDQYMA
+547 KVLDQYIA
-555 NGDKEKEELTRRVI
+555 NGDKEKEELTRLVI

-577 KTFEKMGTDK
+577 KTFSGYGKSGK
-587 KAGTSGLNKT
+587 KFKPVVKPTKGNNKET
-597 AEAIKEINEEIKKV
+597 FISDSI
-611 KKKAADAAIVGD
+611 GD
-623 DDAVKRYN
+623 
-631 QQLSQLKA
+631 
-639 RLEALGVDT
+639 
-648 SKTKKKIVYTKESV
+648 
-662 GALTQELQKLQK
+662 
-674 AQKNATSNS
+674 
-683 AWKEYEKQIKAVK
+683 YEKQIADLRKVEK
-696 NQIKELKGELNNIEG
+696 NVTTNEEWEALEHRIGELVIKVKELKGELKDVPASISDVAKATNKATDAQNKKIQDRLNDPDTVSKGMAAIVKDIENRN
-711 GSMVKMKGVGIADWY
+711 K
-726 LKDAKKNKEIPTRE
+726 KDDK
-740 SIIAYGTSQIRSFK
+740 
-754 GYQGEDKKEVSLTKE
+754 EDKKYLADG
-769 LGQITSGVSGIFSG
+769 LGKLASGLGG
-783 IESLGMELPEGLKDV
+783 IESGFKSLGIDLGDGFDKVVGGLQGV
-798 MSGIQGVISVLTGI
+798 SSILMGIQAIVSAIE
-812 STIIS
+812 IIS
-817 AIKAISA
+817 S
-824 ADAIFPFA
+824 ADALIPFA
-832 NGGIVHAAGGFVVPG
+832 NGGIVPHAANGYFVPG
-847 NYNSGDLVPAAL
+847 NSFSGDTTPILANAGELVL
-859 SSGEVVLNRAQQ
+859 SESQQ
-871 GVIANVLQQEQR
+871 GVLASRLSDVGGMRNIQVTGRLAGEDIALSIDR
-883 GGGNGMARV
+883 FG
-892 SGEQIWL
+892 
-899 VLNAY
+899 
-904 TRRTGQGEIVTWK
+904 RRTGKGELAFFKNQ

>member
-1 MADNVIK
+1 MSESI
-8 LKVDSAE
+8 LRLRVDSQE
-15 YEAKLKR
+15 YDNKIKR
-22 ATSGLTHLEESLRK
+22 AAEGIQRFAEQAYK
-36 SGKTFADVD
+36 SGGAVTELEKDEVAFI
-45 KAQLKYIQALG
+45 KALG
-56 NMETVSKT
+56 NMETVSKS

-93 EGGKALRSSL
+93 DGGKALRASL
-103 NELKVRIDE
+103 DQLKGRINE
-112 TRQAMKKAD
+112 TREAMKKAD
-121 DELNDFSKTE
+121 DELKDFSKTE

-202 VTTGLKGPEADDMTA
+202 VTTGLTGTDAGDMTA

-330 EIGIDGKKMSQDLSD
+330 EIGIDGKKMSQELSD
-345 GTITIFEALR
+345 GTITIFDALR
-355 MVSKELEN
+355 KVSKELEN

-409 EVGQSFDKLAA
+409 EVGKSFDELAA

-452 LTQCVNLL
+452 LTKCVNLL
-460 GEALDIVNN
+460 GEALDIVNH

-482 ADFLVALTGPI
+482 TDFLVALTGPI

-510 QETQEDK
+510 QESQEDK
-517 AQRTA
+517 AQRMA

-547 KVLDQYMA
+547 KVLDHYMA

-577 KTFEKMGTDK
+577 KTFSGYGKIGKKFKAVVKTTKGNDK
-587 KAGTSGLNKT
+587 ETFIPDS
-597 AEAIKEINEEIKKV
+597 I
-611 KKKAADAAIVGD
+611 GD
-623 DDAVKRYN
+623 
-631 QQLSQLKA
+631 
-639 RLEALGVDT
+639 
-648 SKTKKKIVYTKESV
+648 
-662 GALTQELQKLQK
+662 
-674 AQKNATSNS
+674 
-683 AWKEYEKQIKAVK
+683 YEKQIADLRKTEKDVTTNEEWEALEHRIGELVIK
-696 NQIKELKGELNNIEG
+696 VKELKGELKDVPASISDVAEATNKATDAQNKKIQDRMNDPETI
-711 GSMVKMKGVGIADWY
+711 SKGVAAIVKDIENRNKKDDKEEKKYFSDGLNKLAGGLGGID
-726 LKDAKKNKEIPTRE
+726 
-740 SIIAYGTSQIRSFK
+740 SGFK
-754 GYQGEDKKEVSLTKE
+754 SLGIDLGDGFDKVVGGL
-769 LGQITSGVSGIFSG
+769 QGVSSI
-783 IESLGMELPEGLKDV
+783 LM
-798 MSGIQGVISVLTGI
+798 GIQAIVSAIE
-812 STIIS
+812 IIS
-817 AIKAISA
+817 S
-824 ADAIFPFA
+824 ADALIPFA
-832 NGGIVHAAGGFVVPG
+832 NGGIVPHAANGYFIPG
-847 NYNSGDLVPAAL
+847 NSFSGDATPIMANA
-859 SSGEVVLNRAQQ
+859 GE
-871 GVIANVLQQEQR
+871 
-883 GGGNGMARV
+883 
-892 SGEQIWL
+892 L
-899 VLNAY
+899 VLNESEQGVLASRLSDVGGMRNIQV
-904 TRRTGQGEIVTWK
+904 TGRLEGETIALSVDRWGQRTGKGELAFFKNQ

>member
-1 MADNVIK
+1 MSESI
-8 LKVDSAE
+8 LRLRVDSQE
-15 YEAKLKR
+15 YDNKIKR
-22 ATSGLTHLEESLRK
+22 AAEGIQRFAEQAYK
-36 SGKTFADVD
+36 SGGAVTELEKDEVAFI
-45 KAQLKYIQALG
+45 KALG
-56 NMETVSKT
+56 NMETVSKS

-93 EGGKALRSSL
+93 EGGKALRQSL

-202 VTTGLKGPEADDMTA
+202 VTTGLKGAEADDMTA

-330 EIGIDGKKMSQDLSD
+330 EIGIDGKKMSKDLSD
-345 GTITIFEALR
+345 GTITIFDALR
-355 MVSKELEN
+355 EVSKELEN

-409 EVGQSFDKLAA
+409 EVGKSFDELAA
-420 KTEELDKALMSV
+420 KTEELDKALMNV

-460 GEALDIVNN
+460 GEALDIVNH

-547 KVLDQYMA
+547 KVLDHYMT

-577 KTFEKMGTDK
+577 KTFSGYGKIGKKFKAVVKTTKGNDKETFIPDSIGYYENQIADLRKTEKDVT
-587 KAGTSGLNKT
+587 T
-597 AEAIKEINEEIKKV
+597 NEEW
-611 KKKAADAAIVGD
+611 
-623 DDAVKRYN
+623 
-631 QQLSQLKA
+631 
-639 RLEALGVDT
+639 EALEHRIG
-648 SKTKKKIVYTKESV
+648 
-662 GALTQELQKLQK
+662 KLV
-674 AQKNATSNS
+674 
-683 AWKEYEKQIKAVK
+683 IKV
-696 NQIKELKGELNNIEG
+696 KELKGELKDVPASISDVAESTNKATDAQNKKIQDRMNDPETI
-711 GSMVKMKGVGIADWY
+711 SKGVAAIVKDIENRNKKDDKEEKKYFSDGLNKLAGGLGGID
-726 LKDAKKNKEIPTRE
+726 
-740 SIIAYGTSQIRSFK
+740 SGFK
-754 GYQGEDKKEVSLTKE
+754 SLGIDLGDGFDKVVGGL
-769 LGQITSGVSGIFSG
+769 QGVSSI
-783 IESLGMELPEGLKDV
+783 LM
-798 MSGIQGVISVLTGI
+798 GIQAIVSAIE
-812 STIIS
+812 IIS
-817 AIKAISA
+817 S
-824 ADAIFPFA
+824 ADALIPFA
-832 NGGIVHAAGGFVVPG
+832 NGGVVPHAANGYFVPG
-847 NYNSGDLVPAAL
+847 NSFSGDTTPIMANA
-859 SSGEVVLNRAQQ
+859 GELVLNESQQ
-871 GVIANVLQQEQR
+871 GVLASRLSDVGGMRNIQVTGRLEGETIALSVDRWGQ
-883 GGGNGMARV
+883 
-892 SGEQIWL
+892 
-899 VLNAY
+899 
-904 TRRTGQGEIVTWK
+904 RTGKGELAFFKNQ

>member
-1 MADNVIK
+1 MSESI
-8 LKVDSAE
+8 LRLRVDSQE
-15 YEAKLKR
+15 YDNKIKR
-22 ATSGLTHLEESLRK
+22 AAEGIQRFAEQAYK
-36 SGKTFADVD
+36 SGGAVTELEKDEVAFI
-45 KAQLKYIQALG
+45 KALG
-56 NMETVSKT
+56 NMETVSKS

-93 EGGKALRSSL
+93 EGGKALRQSL

-202 VTTGLKGPEADDMTA
+202 VTTGLKGAEADDMTA

-345 GTITIFEALR
+345 GTITIFDALR
-355 MVSKELEN
+355 EVSKELEN

-409 EVGQSFDKLAA
+409 EVGKSFDELAA

-452 LTQCVNLL
+452 MTKCVNLL
-460 GEALDIVNN
+460 GEALDIVNH

-533 DKAGAYAKNIAQLQ
+533 DKAGAYAKNIARLQ
-547 KVLDQYMA
+547 KVLDQYVA

-577 KTFEKMGTDK
+577 NTFRGYGKSGK
-587 KAGTSGLNKT
+587 KFKPAVKPTKGD
-597 AEAIKEINEEIKKV
+597 NEETFIP
-611 KKKAADAAIVGD
+611 DSIG
-623 DDAVKRYN
+623 Y
-631 QQLSQLKA
+631 
-639 RLEALGVDT
+639 
-648 SKTKKKIVYTKESV
+648 
-662 GALTQELQKLQK
+662 
-674 AQKNATSNS
+674 
-683 AWKEYEKQIKAVK
+683 YEKQIADLRKTEKDVTTNEEWEALEHRIGELVIK
-696 NQIKELKGELNNIEG
+696 VKELKGELKDVPASISDVAEATNKATDAQNKKIQDRMNDPETV
-711 GSMVKMKGVGIADWY
+711 SKGVAAIV
-726 LKDAKKNKEIPTRE
+726 KDIENRNKK
-740 SIIAYGTSQIRSFK
+740 
-754 GYQGEDKKEVSLTKE
+754 EDKEEKKYFSDGLSKLAGGLGGIDSGFKSLGID
-769 LGQITSGVSGIFSG
+769 LGDGFDKVVGGLQGVSSI
-783 IESLGMELPEGLKDV
+783 LM
-798 MSGIQGVISVLTGI
+798 GIQAIVSAIE
-812 STIIS
+812 IIS
-817 AIKAISA
+817 S
-824 ADAIFPFA
+824 ADALIPFA
-832 NGGIVHAAGGFVVPG
+832 TGGIVRAAGGTLVG
-847 NYNSGDLVPAAL
+847 NSFSGDNLRGIDPSGQIYGLNA
-859 SSGEVVLNRAQQ
+859 GEVVLNESQQ
-871 GVIANVLQQEQR
+871 GVLASRLSDVGGMRNIQITGHLEGETIALSVDR
-883 GGGNGMARV
+883 FGK
-892 SGEQIWL
+892 
-899 VLNAY
+899 
-904 TRRTGQGEIVTWK
+904 RTGKGELAFFKN

>member
-1 MADNVIK
+1 MFCPISERPLIGQNLYMAEDI
-8 LKVDSAE
+8 LRLRVDSTE
-15 YEAKLKR
+15 YDNKIKR
-22 ATSGLTHLEESLRK
+22 AAEGIQRFAEQAYK
-36 SGKTFADVD
+36 SGDAVTELEKDEVAFI
-45 KAQLKYIQALG
+45 KALG
-56 NMETVSKT
+56 NMETVSKS

-93 EGGKALRSSL
+93 EGGKALRASL
-103 NELKVRIDE
+103 DQLKGRINE
-112 TRQAMKKAD
+112 TREAMKKAD
-121 DELNDFSKTE
+121 DELKDFSKTE

-202 VTTGLKGPEADDMTA
+202 VTTGLTGTDAGDMTA

-296 NSEGGIFTDENMN
+296 NSEGGIFSDENMN

-330 EIGIDGKKMSQDLSD
+330 EIGIDGKKMSQELSD

-355 MVSKELEN
+355 KVSKELES
-363 TESGSQQAGQVM
+363 TESGSQQTGQVM

-409 EVGQSFDKLAA
+409 EVGKSFDELAA

-452 LTQCVNLL
+452 MTKCVNLL
-460 GEALDIVNN
+460 GEALDIVNH

-482 ADFLVALTGPI
+482 TDFLVALTGPI

-510 QETQEDK
+510 QESQEDK

-533 DKAGAYAKNIAQLQ
+533 DKAGAYAKNIARLQ
-547 KVLDQYMA
+547 KVLDQYIA

-577 KTFEKMGTDK
+577 KTFSGYGKSGK
-587 KAGTSGLNKT
+587 KFKPVVKPTKGNNKET
-597 AEAIKEINEEIKKV
+597 FISDSI
-611 KKKAADAAIVGD
+611 GD
-623 DDAVKRYN
+623 
-631 QQLSQLKA
+631 
-639 RLEALGVDT
+639 
-648 SKTKKKIVYTKESV
+648 
-662 GALTQELQKLQK
+662 
-674 AQKNATSNS
+674 
-683 AWKEYEKQIKAVK
+683 YEKQIKELRATEKDVTTTEEWEALEHRIGELVIK
-696 NQIKELKGELNNIEG
+696 VKELKGELKDVPASISDATNKATDEQNKKIQDRLNDPSVVSKGMAEVVKQIER
-711 GSMVKMKGVGIADWY
+711 DQN
-726 LKDAKKNKEIPTRE
+726 KD
-740 SIIAYGTSQIRSFK
+740 
-754 GYQGEDKKEVSLTKE
+754 DKKEKKE
-769 LGQITSGVSGIFSG
+769 KKYLSEGISQLGGGLGGIQSGFKQLGVDLGSGFNDVVSG
-783 IESLGMELPEGLKDV
+783 L
-798 MSGIQGVISVLTGI
+798 QGI
-812 STIIS
+812 STILT
-817 AIKAISA
+817 AIQTIVAAIQVIA
-824 ADAIFPFA
+824 GVDALIPFA
-832 NGGIVHAAGGFVVPG
+832 NGGIVKAAGGTLVG
-847 NYNSGDLVPAAL
+847 NSFSGDNLRAIGPGGQIYGLNA
-859 SSGEVVLNRAQQ
+859 GEIVLNRAQA
-871 GVIANVLQQEQR
+871 GVLASELSTPGFTNMRLDTY
-883 GGGNGMARV
+883 V
-892 SGEQIWL
+892 SGRDLKI
-899 VLNAY
+899 VLNNDSESRGKGRY
-904 TRRTGQGEIVTWK
+904 LTSVNYKG

>member
-1 MADNVIK
+1 MSESI
-8 LKVDSAE
+8 LRLRVDSQE
-15 YEAKLKR
+15 YDNKIKR
-22 ATSGLTHLEESLRK
+22 AAEGIQRFAEQAYK
-36 SGKTFADVD
+36 SGGAVTELEKDEVAFI
-45 KAQLKYIQALG
+45 KALG
-56 NMETVSKT
+56 NMETVSKS

-93 EGGKALRSSL
+93 EGGKALRQSL

-202 VTTGLKGPEADDMTA
+202 VTTGLKGAEADDMTA

-345 GTITIFEALR
+345 GTITIFDALR
-355 MVSKELEN
+355 EVSKELEN

-409 EVGQSFDKLAA
+409 EVGKSFDELAA

-452 LTQCVNLL
+452 MTKCVNLL
-460 GEALDIVNN
+460 GEALDIVNH

-533 DKAGAYAKNIAQLQ
+533 DKAGAYAKNIARLQ
-547 KVLDQYMA
+547 KVLDQYVA

-577 KTFEKMGTDK
+577 NTFRGYGKSGK
-587 KAGTSGLNKT
+587 KFKPAVKPTKGD
-597 AEAIKEINEEIKKV
+597 NEETFIP
-611 KKKAADAAIVGD
+611 DSIG
-623 DDAVKRYN
+623 Y
-631 QQLSQLKA
+631 
-639 RLEALGVDT
+639 
-648 SKTKKKIVYTKESV
+648 
-662 GALTQELQKLQK
+662 
-674 AQKNATSNS
+674 
-683 AWKEYEKQIKAVK
+683 YEKQIADLRKTEKDVTTNEEWEALEHRIGELVIK
-696 NQIKELKGELNNIEG
+696 VKELKGELKDVPASISDVAEATNKATDAQNKKIQDRMNDPETV
-711 GSMVKMKGVGIADWY
+711 SKGVGAIV
-726 LKDAKKNKEIPTRE
+726 KDIENKNK
-740 SIIAYGTSQIRSFK
+740 K
-754 GYQGEDKKEVSLTKE
+754 EDKEEKKYLADG
-769 LGQITSGVSGIFSG
+769 LGKLASGLGG
-783 IESLGMELPEGLKDV
+783 IESGFKSLGIDLGDGFESVVGGLQGV
-798 MSGIQGVISVLTGI
+798 SSILMGIQAIVSAIEVIS
-812 STIIS
+812 S
-817 AIKAISA
+817 
-824 ADAIFPFA
+824 ADALIPLA
-832 NGGIVHAAGGFVVPG
+832 TGGIVRAAGGPLVG
-847 NYNSGDLVPAAL
+847 NSFSGDNLRGIDPSGQIYGLNA
-859 SSGEVVLNRAQQ
+859 GEVVLNESQQ
-871 GVIANVLQQEQR
+871 GVLASRLSDVGGMRNIQITGHLEGETIALSVDR
-883 GGGNGMARV
+883 FGK
-892 SGEQIWL
+892 
-899 VLNAY
+899 
-904 TRRTGQGEIVTWK
+904 RTGKGELAFFKN

>member
-1 MADNVIK
+1 MADSILRLRVSSEEY
-8 LKVDSAE
+8 DS
-15 YEAKLKR
+15 KIKR
-22 ATSGLTHLEESLRK
+22 AAEGIQRFAEQAYK
-36 SGKTFADVD
+36 SGGAVTELEKDEVAFI
-45 KAQLKYIQALG
+45 KALG
-56 NMETVSKT
+56 NMETVSKS

-131 NNAAVGSSSLN
+131 NNAAVGSSGLN

-202 VTTGLKGPEADDMTA
+202 VTTGLKGAEADDMTA

-330 EIGIDGKKMSQDLSD
+330 EIGIDGKKMSQELSD

-355 MVSKELEN
+355 RVSKELEN

-409 EVGQSFDKLAA
+409 EVGKSFDELAA

-452 LTQCVNLL
+452 LTKCVNLL

-533 DKAGAYAKNIAQLQ
+533 DKAGAYAKNIARLQ
-547 KVLDQYMA
+547 KVLDQYVA
-555 NGDKEKEELTRRVI
+555 NGDKENEELTRRVI

-577 KTFEKMGTDK
+577 KTFSGYGKSGK
-587 KAGTSGLNKT
+587 KFKQVVKPTKGND
-597 AEAIKEINEEIKKV
+597 EETFIP
-611 KKKAADAAIVGD
+611 DSIG
-623 DDAVKRYN
+623 Y
-631 QQLSQLKA
+631 
-639 RLEALGVDT
+639 
-648 SKTKKKIVYTKESV
+648 
-662 GALTQELQKLQK
+662 
-674 AQKNATSNS
+674 
-683 AWKEYEKQIKAVK
+683 YEKQIADLRKTEKDVTTNEEWEALEHRIGELVIK
-696 NQIKELKGELNNIEG
+696 VKELKGELKDVPASISDVAEATNKATDAQNKKIQDRMNDPETI
-711 GSMVKMKGVGIADWY
+711 SKGVAAIV
-726 LKDAKKNKEIPTRE
+726 KEIENKNKKDDKEEKKYFSDGLNKLAGGLGGID
-740 SIIAYGTSQIRSFK
+740 SGFK
-754 GYQGEDKKEVSLTKE
+754 SLGIDLGDGFDKVVGGL
-769 LGQITSGVSGIFSG
+769 QGVSSI
-783 IESLGMELPEGLKDV
+783 LM
-798 MSGIQGVISVLTGI
+798 GIQSIVSAIE
-812 STIIS
+812 IIS
-817 AIKAISA
+817 S
-824 ADAIFPFA
+824 ADALIPFA
-832 NGGIVHAAGGFVVPG
+832 NGGIVPHAANGYFVPG
-847 NYNSGDLVPAAL
+847 NSFSGDTTPILANA
-859 SSGEVVLNRAQQ
+859 GELVLNESQQ
-871 GVIANVLQQEQR
+871 GVLASRLSDVGGMRNIQVTGRLEGETIALSIDR
-883 GGGNGMARV
+883 FGK
-892 SGEQIWL
+892 
-899 VLNAY
+899 
-904 TRRTGQGEIVTWK
+904 RTGKGELAFWKNQ

>member
-1 MADNVIK
+1 MAENILK
-8 LKVDSAE
+8 LRVDSAE
-15 YEAKLKR
+15 YDSKIQR
-22 ATSGLTHLEESLRK
+22 AASGLQHFVK
-36 SGKTFADVD
+36 ACHDQGDVIGRVVGET
-45 KAQLKYIQALG
+45 KKYIQSMG
-56 NMETVSKT
+56 NMETVAKNSK
-64 ASGKL
+64 GK
-69 REMESAYRNL
+69 
-79 SATYHMLQ
+79 
-87 KDQQND
+87 
-93 EGGKALRSSL
+93 L
-103 NELKVRIDE
+103 NELTAAYTEIRMVYKNLSDEEKRAPFGKELNKQLEIMKGRID
-112 TRQAMKKAD
+112 TLKKD
-121 DELNDFSKTE
+121 
-131 NNAAVGSSSLN
+131 LN
-142 DVLGQIGGKLGINTS
+142 DVNKELNPSVTSGGLNTQLGDLNGILSQVGGQIGINTS
-157 MLSGLTTGTMGYAA
+157 MLSGLTAGTMGYAA

-177 KVEYEAVKAFKE
+177 KVEYEAAKAFKE

-202 VTTGLKGPEADDMTA
+202 VTTGLKGTDAGDMTA

-253 LIRQGMQGMIIGDAP
+253 LIRQGMQGMIMGDAP

-296 NSEGGIFTDENMN
+296 NSEGGIFSAENMN

-330 EIGIDGKKMSQDLSD
+330 EIGIDGNKMAKDLSD
-345 GTITIFEALR
+345 GTITIFDALR
-355 MVSKELEN
+355 KVSKELEN
-363 TESGSQQAGQVM
+363 TESGSQKAGQVM

-409 EVGQSFDKLAA
+409 EVGKSFDELAA

-452 LTQCVNLL
+452 MTKCVNLL
-460 GEALDIVNN
+460 GEALDIVNH

-510 QETQEDK
+510 QESQEDK

-577 KTFEKMGTDK
+577 NTFSGYGKSGK
-587 KAGTSGLNKT
+587 KFKP
-597 AEAIKEINEEIKKV
+597 
-611 KKKAADAAIVGD
+611 
-623 DDAVKRYN
+623 AVKP
-631 QQLSQLKA
+631 
-639 RLEALGVDT
+639 
-648 SKTKKKIVYTKESV
+648 TKGNNKETFISDSI
-662 GALTQELQKLQK
+662 GD
-674 AQKNATSNS
+674 
-683 AWKEYEKQIKAVK
+683 YEKQIADLRKVEKDVTTTEEWEALQHKIGELTIKV
-696 NQIKELKGELNNIEG
+696 KELKGELKTVPASISDGMNAATDAQNKKIEDRLNDPETV
-711 GSMVKMKGVGIADWY
+711 SKGVAAIV
-726 LKDAKKNKEIPTRE
+726 KDIENRNKKNDKEEKKYFSDGLNKLAGGLGGID
-740 SIIAYGTSQIRSFK
+740 SGFK
-754 GYQGEDKKEVSLTKE
+754 SLGIDLGDGFDKVVGGL
-769 LGQITSGVSGIFSG
+769 QGVSSI
-783 IESLGMELPEGLKDV
+783 LM
-798 MSGIQGVISVLTGI
+798 GIQAIVSAIEVIS
-812 STIIS
+812 S
-817 AIKAISA
+817 
-824 ADAIFPFA
+824 ADALIPLA
-832 NGGIVHAAGGFVVPG
+832 NGGVVHAASGFMVPG
-847 NYNSGDLVPAAL
+847 NNFSGDLVPAYL
-859 SSGEVVLNRAQQ
+859 NSGEMVLNRFQQ
-871 GVIANVLQQEQR
+871 QALAGTLENGGMKNISISGHLEGENIALSVDRWGKRSGR
-883 GGGNGMARV
+883 GELAF
-892 SGEQIWL
+892 
-899 VLNAY
+899 
-904 TRRTGQGEIVTWK
+904 WKNQ